1 MTPLDKSLKR
11 ALKINGHDYVVTL
24 APDALKITQKGHR
37 LGVELKWA
45 DLVSGQSA
53 LAVALNASIG
63 KFQDGLP
70 ALPRKPNDVARRA
83 TATSPRRSTAAS
95 PRRAAT
101 ASAHR
106 ATPKL
111 APPKRPHP
119 R

>member
-24 APDALKITQKGHR
+24 TPDALKITQKGHR

-45 DLVSGQSA
+45 DLISGQSA

-63 KFQDGLP
+63 KIQDGVR
-70 ALPRKPNDVARRA
+70 ALPRKPNEFA
-83 TATSPRRSTAAS
+83 
-95 PRRAAT
+95 RRAAT
-101 ASAHR
+101 ASARR
-106 ATPKL
+106 ATRKRI
-111 APPKRPHP
+111 PPKRPRP